1 MKTII
6 KKLTLVGERFA
17 LVQETKWGKDHQY
30 GTIPYS
36 EIDENGNLRRELNG
50 FEMCVAAT
58 SQKAI
63 ESRRDSLLVRKWCD
77 EHPDATEEE
86 KTAAALKIV
95 GIKF

>member
-36 EIDENGNLRRELNG
+36 EIDENGNLKRELNG

-58 SQKAI
+58 SKEAI
-63 ESRRDSLLVRKWCD
+63 ESRRDSLLVRRWCE
-77 EHPDATEEE
+77 EHPSATEEE

-95 GIKF
+95 GLRF

>member
-36 EIDENGNLRRELNG
+36 EIDERGNLRRELNG

-63 ESRRDSLLVRKWCD
+63 ESRRDSLIVRKWCD

>member
-17 LVQETKWGKDHQY
+17 LVQNPGWGKGHQY

-36 EIDENGNLRRELNG
+36 EIDENGNLKRELNG

-58 SQKAI
+58 SKEAI
-63 ESRRDSLLVRKWCD
+63 ESRRDSLLVRKWCE

-86 KTAAALKIV
+86 KMTAAMKIV
-95 GIKF
+95 GLRF

>member
-36 EIDENGNLRRELNG
+36 EIDERGNLRRELNG
-50 FEMCVAAT
+50 FEMGVAAT

-63 ESRRDSLLVRKWCD
+63 ASRRDSRIVRTWCD

>member
-6 KKLTLVGERFA
+6 KKLTLMGECFA
-17 LVQETKWGKDHQY
+17 LVQDSKWGKDHQY

-36 EIDENGNLRRELNG
+36 EIDENGNLKRELNG

-63 ESRRDSLLVRKWCD
+63 ESRRDSLIVRKWCD

>member
-6 KKLTLVGERFA
+6 KKLILVGECFA
-17 LVQETKWGKDHQY
+17 LVQNSAWGKGLQY

-36 EIDENGNLRRELNG
+36 EIDEHGNLRRELNG

-58 SQKAI
+58 SKEAV

-77 EHPDATEEE
+77 EHPDATEDE

-95 GIKF
+95 GLRF

>member
-36 EIDENGNLRRELNG
+36 EIDERGNLRRELNG

-58 SQKAI
+58 SKEAI

-77 EHPDATEEE
+77 EHPCATEEE
-86 KTAAALKIV
+86 KMTAAMKIV
-95 GIKF
+95 GLRF